1 MATLSLRVSSR
12 TWGCGRVAVFGRSF
26 ETRRERRL
34 KDIVLEMLFLN
45 LCLLLRYKNIQKK
58 SDVSL
63 SPFQIFKSTKNN
75 KKSCVIFCKIFS
87 VQSLYFVLIVKSIE
101 RVGWKLL
108 TSLISHWK
116 HWHWNQK
123 FYYSISSNLSTINIR
138 AKH

>member
-1 MATLSLRVSSR
+1 MVQQ
-12 TWGCGRVAVFGRSF
+12 
-26 ETRRERRL
+26 
-34 KDIVLEMLFLN
+34 DLN
-45 LCLLLRYKNIQKK
+45 LCLCLRYKNIQKN

-63 SPFQIFKSTKNN
+63 SPFLIFKSTKNN

-116 HWHWNQK
+116 HWHWNQE